1 MKDFGRWLYVDN
13 KGKKNSP
20 VIAIAHNARGFD
32 AHFLVNYLA
41 ERGYRPKVTPKGQE
55 IMQLEASMVIVKDSL
70 NILPMSLAA
79 LPKAFGF
86 EDQAKK
92 GYFPHYFNTAAN
104 EGYEGPLPDHH
115 YYGTATMK
123 DSARRAF
130 FQWHK
135 EQRNA
140 VYVFNLKKERED
152 YCDNDVF
159 ICAKAIMKFRDLV
172 LERTNVDP
180 LRQAMT
186 ITSTTSV
193 VYRQNYLPKKTIGL
207 IPPGG
212 YRKNDVQSITA
223 FLWMQHLSVK
233 NNIRIQHAKNGGEK
247 VIQVV
252 DKKYKVDGYA
262 EVDGVKI
269 IYEFHGCRF
278 HGCPK
283 CFKCRSLKL
292 YNQPKTMEERY
303 QNTLTRTRDLES
315 AGYKVIELWGC
326 DLDQM
331 RKEDPDLDYY
341 FRNTEIKM
349 PMDPRIAFFGGRTN
363 ATKLFHEFKDG
374 EKGHYVDV
382 CSLYPTTLMY
392 DAFPIGHP
400 IISCENFQRITN
412 VEDHQCSNNC
422 PDCRQSPP
430 CCFNQWIHC
439 RDCNRNF
446 RRQSCYDNH
455 RQ

>member
-1 MKDFGRWLYVDN
+1 MK
-13 KGKKNSP
+13 
-20 VIAIAHNARGFD
+20 
-32 AHFLVNYLA
+32 
-41 ERGYRPKVTPKGQE
+41 E
-55 IMQLEASMVIVKDSL
+55 
-70 NILPMSLAA
+70 
-79 LPKAFGF
+79 
-86 EDQAKK
+86 
-92 GYFPHYFNTAAN
+92 
-104 EGYEGPLPDHH
+104 
-115 YYGTATMK
+115 
-123 DSARRAF
+123 SARRAF
-130 FQWHK
+130 FKWYEK
-135 EQRNA
+135 ERNSG
-140 VYVFNLKKERED
+140 YIFNLKKEREE

-172 LERTNVDP
+172 MERTNVDP

-186 ITSTTSV
+186 IASTTSV

-247 VIQVV
+247 VIQVGN
-252 DKKYKVDGYA
+252 KKYKVDGYV
-262 EVDGVKI
+262 EVDGVKT

-283 CFKCRSLKL
+283 CFKDRNLKL
-292 YNQPKTMEERY
+292 YNEPKTMEERY
-303 QNTLTRTRDLES
+303 QNTLVRTRALES

-331 RKEDPDLDYY
+331 RNKDADLDYY

-374 EKGHYVDV
+374 GKGSLCGRLLPLSNYTDV
-382 CSLYPTTLMY
+382 RC
-392 DAFPIGHP
+392 
-400 IISCENFQRITN
+400 ISNWP
-412 VEDHQCSNNC
+412 SNH
-422 PDCRQSPP
+422 
-430 CCFNQWIHC
+430 FH
-439 RDCNRNF
+439 
-446 RRQSCYDNH
+446 
-455 RQ
+455 